1 MEDFSIADIAN
12 WCWVRTHRWS
22 GVSTDGLDDLKLW
35 IDRVYEQ
42 PGMLKGLEVP
52 VKVENLLKDKKKPKN
67 LQKVAARSSRN
78 NLITHINF
86 AIL

>member
-1 MEDFSIADIAN
+1 MEDFSIADIDN

-35 IDRVYEQ
+35 IDTVYEQ

-52 VKVENLLKDKKKPKN
+52 VKVENLLKDKKKAEEFSKGGGSIV
-67 LQKVAARSSRN
+67 QK
-78 NLITHINF
+78 
-86 AIL
+86 